1 MASKQTK
8 AVTAPPDRRRFVWA
22 VGFLSI
28 FTALAAATG
37 FRLPRKKNILE
48 CGPEAKK
55 TTVKMLTQ
63 DGKLVEID
71 AALLTAATKKI
82 SDAELQQWIRK

>member
-1 MASKQTK
+1 MANEQTK

-28 FTALAAATG
+28 FAAFAAATG

-48 CGPEAKK
+48 CGPAASK

-71 AALLTAATKKI
+71 AALLTAASKKI
-82 SDAELQQWIRK
+82 SDTELQQWIKK